1 MKKLGVLPML
11 LTAAI
16 LACAQQGFDFRNT
29 ASFLTDPAGNTAVLP
44 STAYPTKANGL
55 TFGWVNP
62 SLLRGRDRS
71 TTVDPRLAGIN
82 YAMNGQPAT
91 FYVDLPFPGTYSLA
105 LALGDDGWEDCWV
118 GCQIQ
123 FFDGSN
129 VVGTVARGDIS
140 SGNFYDAQGTK
151 WSAAAWPGSNAQL
164 QVTLT
169 GTRLTIVVGTT
180 KATGDYT
187 TIAFLGISAPATPN
201 FSLGSVFTVKQGKQ
215 SSFLVTL
222 STANKFN
229 APVALSAV
237 NVPHGVTVAFNPPT
251 VSAPGSGSTTMTITA
266 AANATP
272 GLYPVIVLGDGGGL
286 EQTALVELTVTQ

>member
-187 TIAFLGISAPATPN
+187 TIAFLGIS
-201 FSLGSVFTVKQGKQ
+201 
-215 SSFLVTL
+215 
-222 STANKFN
+222 TANKFN